1 MDKKIIK
8 FNDTEIEKYELHQHN
23 SPILIN
29 DVDINEIVSNK
40 LPFSKFPFSK
50 LPYAFSYHK

>member
-23 SPILIN
+23 SPILTN

-40 LPFSKFPFSK
+40 LPFSK

>member
-8 FNDTEIEKYELHQHN
+8 FNDNEIEKYELHQHN

-40 LPFSKFPFSK
+40 LPFSK